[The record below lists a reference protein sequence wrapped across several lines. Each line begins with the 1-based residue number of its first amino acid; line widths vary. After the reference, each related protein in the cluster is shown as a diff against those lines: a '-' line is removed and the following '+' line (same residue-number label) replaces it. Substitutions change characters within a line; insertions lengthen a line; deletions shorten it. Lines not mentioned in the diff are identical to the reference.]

1 MTLTERCTQARERE
15 LCEVKA
21 EKEKQC
27 LLCEDLQLK
36 AKAARREADAISA
49 TLRNAKRATK

>member
-1 MTLTERCTQARERE
+1 MQARERE
-15 LCEVKA
+15 LSEVKA
-21 EKEKQC
+21 EKEKQG

-36 AKAARREADAISA
+36 VKAARREADASST